1 MQLLTLAIRNV
12 RGLRDTTLTFDG
24 NNSVIWGPNGA
35 GKSCVIDA
43 IDFLF
48 TGQISRLTGPGTQGI
63 TLNRHG
69 PHIDHAP
76 ENATVSAVVRLD
88 GVADPVSIERRMSQS
103 DKLICPDGVKPLLVT
118 IGESITKGGVI
129 LTRRDILQYITAE
142 AGTRADE
149 IQALLRLDDVEKV
162 RSSLRSAKT
171 TLTRNA
177 TAARR
182 AIETAK
188 QEVNATLGLPSYS
201 DPGLLDAV
209 NLARANLDGEP
220 LQVMQS
226 SDFKQDLSPPAIGAT
241 DGGHSNKNL
250 LRRLVVNLRQSA
262 TAIQGGNQETHDKTL
277 RTTIAELNANPALL
291 AEFER
296 LTLIEHAIG
305 FVDESTLDCPVCGA
319 TWPDGHLKSHLDAR
333 LAAAH
338 EAQAKKKNIDESAES
353 LAELVRPIVA
363 QTNGLIGGLNG
374 APIEDLD
381 AEKAAFKNW
390 HAQLTNFIAALNEP
404 VGLYLGGDFT
414 VDLVS
419 KLFAP
424 DHIGDLLNRVEFLV
438 EESMP
443 ESTVEQTAWDTLTKL
458 QESYRVVEN
467 RIADHNGAQLFVRRS
482 NILLA
487 EYEKARD
494 SLLEGLYARISDR
507 FVDLYNMLHDHESNY
522 FNAGLRPNG
531 PSLNF
536 EVDFMGRGDHPPHA
550 LHSEGHQDS
559 MGVCLFLAL
568 NEEITN
574 PNLNLIVLDDVMMSI
589 DAGHRRE
596 LCRLLNEHFGDCQF
610 IITTHDKTW
619 ASQLKHEGVV
629 EPNRVIEFTSW
640 TVESGPSMRGQ
651 TELWDQI
658 QVDLDKSDVKEAAF
672 KLRRSTEDVFESVCD
687 ALGAKIPYN
696 SRMVWQLDDWLFP
709 AMGEYKDLLD
719 LARRAALSWGQTD
732 LVAEFVEKES
742 VRKQVYGRISDD
754 QWAINAA
761 VHYNNWENMEKE
773 DFLPVVEA
781 FRDLHELFVCS
792 SCRRLLE
799 KNPRKGNPDTV
810 KCPCGTVSWNLQR
823 RPGNG

>member
-1 MQLLTLAIRNV
+1 M
-12 RGLRDTTLTFDG
+12 
-24 NNSVIWGPNGA
+24 
-35 GKSCVIDA
+35 
-43 IDFLF
+43 
-48 TGQISRLTGPGTQGI
+48 
-63 TLNRHG
+63 
-69 PHIDHAP
+69 
-76 ENATVSAVVRLD
+76 
-88 GVADPVSIERRMSQS
+88 
-103 DKLICPDGVKPLLVT
+103 
-118 IGESITKGGVI
+118 
-129 LTRRDILQYITAE
+129 
-142 AGTRADE
+142 
-149 IQALLRLDDVEKV
+149 
-162 RSSLRSAKT
+162 
-171 TLTRNA
+171 
-177 TAARR
+177 
-182 AIETAK
+182 
-188 QEVNATLGLPSYS
+188 
-201 DPGLLDAV
+201 
-209 NLARANLDGEP
+209 
-220 LQVMQS
+220 
-226 SDFKQDLSPPAIGAT
+226 
-241 DGGHSNKNL
+241 
-250 LRRLVVNLRQSA
+250 
-262 TAIQGGNQETHDKTL
+262 
-277 RTTIAELNANPALL
+277 
-291 AEFER
+291 
-296 LTLIEHAIG
+296 
-305 FVDESTLDCPVCGA
+305 CGA

-589 DAGHRRE
+589 DAGIA
-596 LCRLLNEHFGDCQF
+596 GSY
-610 IITTHDKTW
+610 
-619 ASQLKHEGVV
+619 A
-629 EPNRVIEFTSW
+629 
-640 TVESGPSMRGQ
+640 
-651 TELWDQI
+651 
-658 QVDLDKSDVKEAAF
+658 
-672 KLRRSTEDVFESVCD
+672 
-687 ALGAKIPYN
+687 
-696 SRMVWQLDDWLFP
+696 
-709 AMGEYKDLLD
+709 
-719 LARRAALSWGQTD
+719 
-732 LVAEFVEKES
+732 
-742 VRKQVYGRISDD
+742 
-754 QWAINAA
+754 
-761 VHYNNWENMEKE
+761 
-773 DFLPVVEA
+773 
-781 FRDLHELFVCS
+781 VCS
-792 SCRRLLE
+792 TNISVIVNLSSLLMTKHGRL
-799 KNPRKGNPDTV
+799 N
-810 KCPCGTVSWNLQR
+810 
-823 RPGNG
+823 